1 MPDAL
6 PRDLHYVDDTQP
18 GITRRKLRGKFCY
31 FGPTGQR
38 IVDPQEIQR
47 INALAVPPAYTDV
60 WICSDPRGHL
70 QATGRDARGR
80 KQYRYHP
87 RWREVRDSDKYS
99 RLRDFGLALPKLRKQ
114 LETLLE
120 APGLSRDKV
129 MATVITLLD
138 ATLIRVGN
146 TQYARDNRSYGLTTL
161 RNRHVEVNGSAIQF
175 QFRGKSGVEHQ
186 ITVKDRRL
194 ARIIKRCQD
203 IPGQNLFQYLDENG
217 ERHTITSADVNAYL
231 QTLTGADFT
240 AKDYR
245 TWAGSALALAV
256 LRELEWQLESQ
267 AKQHVVAMVK
277 DVARQLGNTPAVCRK
292 CYIHP
297 AVLEGFLLGALAQ
310 LPKPRVRKG
319 LRAEEVAL
327 AMLLEKMACGEAMED
342 IFVVKRCNK
351 IIIHGRRAGETTH
364 QPAEAA
370 VWYRIADTRTNGFIG
385 DGYDHEYDAQR
396 SITTLLTLLDSRQ
409 VRLAAACKEIAD
421 WVDHQ
426 GGHPTALRIRDRLND
441 IEKDT
446 PLIRNTLSSLK
457 PRNAARRAARKAKT
471 AHVVND
477 WRQAWTERLTAMA
490 GMQRLPRGFHGQ
502 GFV

>member
-6 PRDLHYVDDTQP
+6 PSDLHYVDDTQP
-18 GITRRKLRGKFCY
+18 GIARKKLRGKFCY
-31 FGPTGQR
+31 FDPTGQR
-38 IVDPQEIQR
+38 ITDPHEIQR

-60 WICSDPRGHL
+60 WICTDPRGHL

-87 RWREVRDSDKYS
+87 RWREVRDLDKYS

-114 LETLLE
+114 LEALLA
-120 APGLSRDKV
+120 APGFSREKV

-161 RNRHVEVNGSAIQF
+161 RNRHVEINGSAIVF

-194 ARIIKRCQD
+194 ARIIKRCQE

-217 ERHTITSADVNAYL
+217 ERHTITSSDVNAYL

-256 LRELEWQLESQ
+256 LRELQWQPESE
-267 AKQHVVAMVK
+267 AKRHVVEMVK
-277 DVARQLGNTPAVCRK
+277 NVARQLGNTPAVCRK

-297 AVLEGFLLGALAQ
+297 AVLEGFVLGALAE
-310 LPKPRVRKG
+310 LPKPRMRKG
-319 LRAEEVAL
+319 LRVEEVGL
-327 AMLLEKMACGEAMED
+327 AMLLEKL
-342 IFVVKRCNK
+342 V
-351 IIIHGRRAGETTH
+351 
-364 QPAEAA
+364 AEP
-370 VWYRIADTRTNGFIG
+370 TN
-385 DGYDHEYDAQR
+385 
-396 SITTLLTLLDSRQ
+396 
-409 VRLAAACKEIAD
+409 
-421 WVDHQ
+421 
-426 GGHPTALRIRDRLND
+426 
-441 IEKDT
+441 
-446 PLIRNTLSSLK
+446 
-457 PRNAARRAARKAKT
+457 
-471 AHVVND
+471 
-477 WRQAWTERLTAMA
+477 
-490 GMQRLPRGFHGQ
+490 
-502 GFV
+502 